1 MIIHAIHEITL
12 NHLANKNKQLH
23 LWKYKVFIYLNILT
37 NNFHECDSGVV
48 LKASLLKR
56 LKQGSEASESSSSS
70 ASDTN
75 TFYEDDFSSPE
86 DSTDEDED
94 SEPLLGQWL
103 EDTLSPLESV
113 ETIAPPPVPARSDAQ
128 GEGRRSRKISTEDP
142 STLIP
147 DKKDPQG
154 VSLLAYLLLL
164 WWTVMDVSCLIIF
177 TNTFFIIIY
186 YKYML
191 CFFHYFVQF
200 VTLASDILNFLSV
213 YFINTPDMEL
223 QKLIKSTLNE
233 DHMSNLAI
241 LIRELD
247 RDCIR
252 IINGKSKVHLD

>member
-1 MIIHAIHEITL
+1 MIIHAIHEITS

-48 LKASLLKR
+48 LKASMLKR

-154 VSLLAYLLLL
+154 VS
-164 WWTVMDVSCLIIF
+164 
-177 TNTFFIIIY
+177 
-186 YKYML
+186 
-191 CFFHYFVQF
+191 
-200 VTLASDILNFLSV
+200 
-213 YFINTPDMEL
+213 
-223 QKLIKSTLNE
+223 
-233 DHMSNLAI
+233 
-241 LIRELD
+241 
-247 RDCIR
+247 
-252 IINGKSKVHLD
+252 